1 MKFNIHNQTDEDIKD
16 IKKLLKKVF
25 RSVKEKKNMQI
36 IFVTQ
41 SEIHELNR
49 NYRQIDMPTD
59 VLSFEND
66 DEHDTSI
73 GDIFISIEQARRQ
86 AEDYGHSFE
95 REIGFLAVHG
105 YLHLKGFD
113 HHSPE
118 DEKEMMMAAEVI
130 LKKAKLERSTHEKH

>member
-36 IFVTQ
+36 ILVTQ

-49 NYRQIDMPTD
+49 TYRQIDMPTD

-86 AEDYGHSFE
+86 AEDLVTHLSE
-95 REIGFLAVHG
+95 KSDFLQFTDI
-105 YLHLKGFD
+105 Y
-113 HHSPE
+113 
-118 DEKEMMMAAEVI
+118 I
-130 LKKAKLERSTHEKH
+130 